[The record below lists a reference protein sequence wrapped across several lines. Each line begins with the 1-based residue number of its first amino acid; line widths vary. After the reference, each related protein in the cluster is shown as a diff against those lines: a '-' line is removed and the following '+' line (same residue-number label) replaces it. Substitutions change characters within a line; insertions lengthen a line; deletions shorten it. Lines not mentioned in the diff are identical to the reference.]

1 MRKPGHI
8 WLLGLS
14 GSGKST
20 LGPILASQLKIPFH
34 DTDEIIVQSTQRSI
48 PEIFSIE
55 GESGFRKREAEAI
68 RGMAKQKPA
77 VVSSGAGAILEA
89 DNRDW
94 MQKTGTRIYLRTPLE
109 LLERRLRDK
118 QDRPLLA
125 QGSLLSV
132 LTDQLSERESWYQ
145 ESEIQIDAG
154 DSSPAELAQQIG
166 EILTAQT

>member
-20 LGPILASQLKIPFH
+20 LGPILATQLKIPFH
-34 DTDEIIVQSTQRSI
+34 DTDEIIIRSAQRSI

-55 GESGFRKREAEAI
+55 GETGFRKREAEAI

-77 VVSSGAGAILEA
+77 VVSSGAGAILVA
-89 DNRDW
+89 DNRHW
-94 MQKTGTRIYLRTPLE
+94 MQKTGTRIYLQTPLE

>member
-1 MRKPGHI
+1 
-8 WLLGLS
+8 
-14 GSGKST
+14 
-20 LGPILASQLKIPFH
+20 
-34 DTDEIIVQSTQRSI
+34 
-48 PEIFSIE
+48 
-55 GESGFRKREAEAI
+55 
-68 RGMAKQKPA
+68 
-77 VVSSGAGAILEA
+77 
-89 DNRDW
+89 
-94 MQKTGTRIYLRTPLE
+94 MQKTGTRIYLQTPLE

-125 QGSLLSV
+125 QGSLLSI